1 MSRGFSR
8 LALGARW
15 GRQHNTSS
23 TPGMMEVAVIDP
35 LFVLEPERLSAATAT
50 SAAQVGGDAAGVQP
64 FVTLSVPFRL
74 LALLNQGHLELAD
87 HDDPGNHWYF
97 GKRAE
102 LFQYQ
107 FVGRHSVHSGFT
119 SLVMAHELKQLMSAT
134 VQKQN
139 RKQAALEDRSW
150 LAFLQHMKG
159 SSGEGIWPTPA
170 LPFLFAGKAIE
181 CESVGVYSVA
191 EGGSVHGLMLSTEYD
206 TPGAG

>member
-1 MSRGFSR
+1 MQWQRR
-8 LALGARW
+8 LRKCDC
-15 GRQHNTSS
+15 R
-23 TPGMMEVAVIDP
+23 
-35 LFVLEPERLSAATAT
+35 
-50 SAAQVGGDAAGVQP
+50 
-64 FVTLSVPFRL
+64 
-74 LALLNQGHLELAD
+74 
-87 HDDPGNHWYF
+87 YF

-170 LPFLFAGKAIE
+170 LPFLFAGA
-181 CESVGVYSVA
+181 VLYWARVA
-191 EGGSVHGLMLSTEYD
+191 FQRVMGLACRIGCYTCAATALANSAPALTLQARQLNASPLAC
-206 TPGAG
+206 TALQRAAACTA